1 MPIESSA
8 IYFYIKEDKYPTIMC
23 GKRHCDIFEKM
34 HNLGISYDKTTAIQG
49 FLTSVGRFVNRYEAA
64 DIAFM
69 SGQLKGRV
77 NCLYSE
83 DIWPPEKNDTI

>member
-1 MPIESSA
+1 MPIVSSA
-8 IYFYIKEDKYPTIMC
+8 IRFYIKDDLYPTVMC

-34 HNLGISYDKTTAIQG
+34 HNLNISYDKTTAIQG
-49 FLTSVGRFVNRYEAA
+49 FMTSVNRFVNRYEAA

-69 SGQLKGRV
+69 SGQIKGRV

-83 DIWPPEKNDTI
+83 DIWPPEENDTI